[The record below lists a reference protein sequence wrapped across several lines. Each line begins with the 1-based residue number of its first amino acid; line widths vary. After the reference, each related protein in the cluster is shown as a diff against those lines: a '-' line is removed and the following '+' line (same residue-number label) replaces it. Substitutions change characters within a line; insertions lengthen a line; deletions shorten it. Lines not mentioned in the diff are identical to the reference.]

1 MNGRSSD
8 FIPKNVYG
16 KNAGVAPRI
25 RSIESGKLSGRA
37 SDIQLFLYIKSI
49 RLFITGDLAYQ
60 ATVMGKDKSSGHHC
74 PQCNL
79 TVSTWSAFNHSKG
92 NQWTCAALHEAV
104 QEFEAQ
110 GSKKAVNG
118 VIESMHYPNIEPE
131 DFIVPILHT
140 EMGMVNKCG
149 AHLKDWMDEYVEQVT
164 EEELNARKE
173 TDSERAVLSALKEE
187 MEQHDLAMHLQVSEL
202 RQEAKE
208 LRKHLN
214 QEKKRRPV
222 VNENTIQEVNEELK
236 SIQVEINMLQDENLD
251 WKEAVKLSKER
262 LKVKKG
268 ALTEL
273 KKKRP
278 LNAQTMNL
286 KMQICL
292 KKFNIHPEVYHG
304 GDLNGLR

>member
-1 MNGRSSD
+1 
-8 FIPKNVYG
+8 
-16 KNAGVAPRI
+16 
-25 RSIESGKLSGRA
+25 
-37 SDIQLFLYIKSI
+37 
-49 RLFITGDLAYQ
+49 
-60 ATVMGKDKSSGHHC
+60 
-74 PQCNL
+74 
-79 TVSTWSAFNHSKG
+79 
-92 NQWTCAALHEAV
+92 
-104 QEFEAQ
+104 
-110 GSKKAVNG
+110 
-118 VIESMHYPNIEPE
+118 
-131 DFIVPILHT
+131 
-140 EMGMVNKCG
+140 
-149 AHLKDWMDEYVEQVT
+149 MDEYVEQVT

-273 KKKRP
+273 KKKRT